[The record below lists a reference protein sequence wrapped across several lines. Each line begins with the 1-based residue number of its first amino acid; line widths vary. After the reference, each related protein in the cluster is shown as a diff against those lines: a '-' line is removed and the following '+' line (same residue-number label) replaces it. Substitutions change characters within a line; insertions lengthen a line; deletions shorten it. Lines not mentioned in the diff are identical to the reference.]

1 MLVERIGF
9 ASFRR
14 VAPAADTRA
23 RSAVRRIPSAPWRFP
38 EERRV
43 SLVRGSISRIMRGIE
58 AFPSEAI
65 SDVPWKTTEKYKS
78 LGYPSNV
85 YGTAHIQ

>member
-14 VAPAADTRA
+14 VAPAADARA
-23 RSAVRRIPSAPWRFP
+23 RSAVWRIPSAAWRFP

-43 SLVRGSISRIMRGIE
+43 PLVRGSISHIMRGIE
-58 AFPSEAI
+58 AFSSEAI
-65 SDVPWKTTEKYKS
+65 SDVPWKTTEKY
-78 LGYPSNV
+78 
-85 YGTAHIQ
+85 Q

>member
-1 MLVERIGF
+1 MERIGL

-23 RSAVRRIPSAPWRFP
+23 RSAVWRIPPAPGRFP

-43 SLVRGSISRIMRGIE
+43 PLVRGSISCIMRRME
-58 AFPSEAI
+58 AFSSEAI
-65 SDVPWKTTEKYKS
+65 SDVPWKTTEKYK
-78 LGYPSNV
+78 
-85 YGTAHIQ
+85 